1 MYTEISIEY
10 GQNKCAQKLLSSM
23 DKINVHR
30 NFYEYGN
37 KKCAQK
43 FLSMMDVGCFN
54 YLYFFDQN
62 LTTVTSSKAT
72 EIFYISIYL

>member
-43 FLSMMDVGCFN
+43 FLSIMDKINVHRKNDDRLEDSQMG
-54 YLYFFDQN
+54 
-62 LTTVTSSKAT
+62 
-72 EIFYISIYL
+72 